1 MCTRSAVLSPDVDPT
16 QATPN
21 SGSAIG
27 RLPFIN
33 FMPPEGVEFREH
45 AYVTIPAIGAQAIV
59 VQFKVPKGYNGIIN
73 YLANEYVGGGF
84 VQGAGGVTW
93 EIFKDFQGLIPAPNF
108 QRIVASLGVVANPAK
123 LNGIRIKEGQLVTLV
138 VNNVAVVVA
147 GQLIGGLLGGYFYP
161 IDLEPQMT
169 F

>member
-1 MCTRSAVLSPDVDPT
+1 MCSRSSTLTPDQDPT
-16 QATPN
+16 QAAPG
-21 SGSAIG
+21 SGTAIH

-33 FMPPEGVEFREH
+33 YMPPEGVEFREH
-45 AYVTIPAIGAQAIV
+45 AYVTIPAIGVQEIV
-59 VQFKVPKGYNGIIN
+59 VQFKVPKGYNGVIN

-84 VQGAGGVTW
+84 VQGSGGVTW
-93 EIFKDFQGLIPAPNF
+93 TIYKDFQGLIPAPNF
-108 QRIVASLGVVANPAK
+108 QLIVASLGVVANPSK

-138 VNNVAVVVA
+138 VNNVTVIPA

-161 IDLEPQMT
+161 IDLEPPMT